1 MSNSE
6 ASTGPVAGAG
16 ARLRWLIAP
25 GEGSALSAAAGAYFL
40 LLGGYYMLRSL
51 REAFALEVGRD
62 QIANLFYITFFVMMA
77 VLPVYWFVVARLPRR
92 WLFPAIYSF
101 VVALFAALA
110 IGMTV
115 YPGGRLLP
123 AIYFVAVTSLNLFIV
138 SVFWS
143 VMVDAWRSASAKR
156 LFGYIAAGGSAGA
169 IAGPA
174 FNALFVEQLGPTPTI
189 LVACVVLLLATI
201 LGRRAQFLEAQSE
214 GAVDPRARLALPVG
228 GRAIDDLK
236 RLFTSPY
243 LLAIASLIICGQVL
257 GGFMYQEQAEYVEA
271 AYATLNERAALFA
284 RIDLAVNVLS
294 LMFQTLLVG
303 WVASRGGLKA
313 ALGLVPLLL
322 IGSLVLLALI
332 PVGAVLIA
340 TQVVRRAVDY
350 GLFKPTREMLFTVLN
365 PESKF
370 KSKSLID
377 TLLQRGGDSVGQLTY
392 PLVAGFG
399 LAGVSWVLAGVS
411 TVMLFVALWL
421 GSVFGRAERAND
433 GGRAG
438 EGERASAE
446 S

>member
-1 MSNSE
+1 VSDSQ
-6 ASTGPVAGAG
+6 ADAGPFPGSG

-25 GEGSALSAAAGAYFL
+25 GEGRALLAAASAYFL
-40 LLGGYYMLRSL
+40 LLCGYYMLRSL

-62 QIANLFYITFFVMMA
+62 EIANLFYITFFVMMA

-92 WLFPAIYSF
+92 WLFPSIYSF
-101 VVALFAALA
+101 VMVLFAALA
-110 IGMTV
+110 VGMTV

-174 FNALFVEQLGPTPTI
+174 FNALFVERLGPTSTI
-189 LVACVVLLLATI
+189 FVACVLLLLATE
-201 LGRRAQFLEAQSE
+201 LGRRAQLLETVTE
-214 GAVDPRARLALPVG
+214 GAASPRARLALPVG
-228 GRAIDDLK
+228 GRAIDDLQ
-236 RLFTSPY
+236 RLVTSPY
-243 LLAIASLIICGQVL
+243 LLAIAGLIVCGQVL
-257 GGFMYQEQAEYVEA
+257 GGYMYQEQAEYVEA

-284 RIDLAVNVLS
+284 RIDIAVNVLS
-294 LMFQTLLVG
+294 LTFQTLVVG
-303 WVASRGGLKA
+303 WVASRGGLRA

-332 PVGAVLIA
+332 PLGAVLIA

-411 TVMLFVALWL
+411 TVMLVVAVWL
-421 GSVFGRAERAND
+421 GSVFSRS
-433 GGRAG
+433 
-438 EGERASAE
+438 ERASNDARSSAE
-446 S
+446 L

>member
-1 MSNSE
+1 VSDSQ
-6 ASTGPVAGAG
+6 ADAGPVARSG

-25 GEGSALSAAAGAYFL
+25 GEGRALLDAAGAYFL

-92 WLFPAIYSF
+92 WLFPSIYSF
-101 VVALFAALA
+101 VVVLFAALA
-110 IGMTV
+110 VGMTV

-156 LFGYIAAGGSAGA
+156 LFGYIAAGGSVGA

-174 FNALFVEQLGPTPTI
+174 FNALFVERLGPTLTI
-189 LVACVVLLLATI
+189 FVACVLLLLATV
-201 LGRRAQFLEAQSE
+201 LGRRAQFLKAVSE
-214 GAVDPRARLALPVG
+214 GTANPRARLALPVG
-228 GRAIDDLK
+228 GRAIDDLQ
-236 RLFTSPY
+236 RLVTSPY
-243 LLAIASLIICGQVL
+243 LLAIAGLIVCGQVL
-257 GGFMYQEQAEYVEA
+257 GGFMYQEQAEYVA
-271 AYATLNERAALFA
+271 AAFATLNERAALFA

-294 LMFQTLLVG
+294 LTFQTLVVG
-303 WVASRGGLKA
+303 WVASRGGLRA

-332 PVGAVLIA
+332 PLGAVLIA

-411 TVMLFVALWL
+411 TVMLFVAVWL
-421 GSVFGRAERAND
+421 GSVFSRAERASD
-433 GGRAG
+433 DARS
-438 EGERASAE
+438 SAE